1 MGKTK
6 CMKKAT
12 YQDREKAVDILCQ
25 AFIDVLI
32 PNSIN
37 FVVNKS
43 RNRHKRLKALMEFQ
57 FDLSMLD
64 GNVFLSD
71 DYKGCI
77 LYLNKTEFSLKKLL
91 LEIKLL
97 FTCIGLSNMLKVL
110 KREKLLKSFHPK
122 ENFVHLW
129 LMAVIPN
136 EQGKGIGTK
145 LLNESLQLYKGQLIY
160 IETTTAENRAFY
172 TQNGFIIFHETFE
185 LDYPLYFLK
194 HV

>member
-12 YQDREKAVDILCQ
+12 YRDREKAVDILCQ
-25 AFIDVLI
+25 AFTDILI

-37 FVVNKS
+37 FVINTS
-43 RNRHKRLKALMEFQ
+43 GNRYKRLKALMEFQ

-71 DYKGCI
+71 DDKGCI
-77 LYLNKTEFSLKKLL
+77 LYLNKTGFSLKKLL

-97 FTCIGLSNMLKVL
+97 FASVGISNMFKVL
-110 KREKLLKSFHPK
+110 RREKLLKNFHPK
-122 ENFVHLW
+122 EKFIHLW
-129 LMAVIPN
+129 LMAVLPN
-136 EQGKGIGTK
+136 EQGNSIGTK
-145 LLNESLQLYKGQLIY
+145 LLNESLEFYTGELIY
-160 IETTTAENRAFY
+160 VETTTAENLAFY
-172 TQNGFIIFHETFE
+172 THNGFIIFHETFE

>member
-1 MGKTK
+1 
-6 CMKKAT
+6 MKKASFR
-12 YQDREKAVDILCQ
+12 DRKIVVDILCQ
-25 AFIDVLI
+25 AFVDVLI

-43 RNRHKRLKALMEFQ
+43 GNRYKRLKALMEFQ

-77 LYLNKTEFSLKKLL
+77 LYLDRNEFSFKKLL
-91 LEIKLL
+91 LESRLL
-97 FTCIGLSNMLKVL
+97 FACIGLNNMFKVL
-110 KREKLLKSFHPK
+110 RREKLLKSFHPK
-122 ENFVHLW
+122 DKFIHLW

-145 LLNESLQLYKGQLIY
+145 LLNESLQLYTGELIY

-172 TQNGFIIFHETFE
+172 TQNGFEIFHETFE
-185 LDYPLYFLK
+185 LDFPLYFLTK
-194 HV
+194 V

>member
-12 YQDREKAVDILCQ
+12 YQDREKAVDILCK
-25 AFIDVLI
+25 AFIDILI

-37 FVVNKS
+37 FVINKS
-43 RNRHKRLKALMEFQ
+43 GNRYSRLKALMEFQ

-77 LYLNKTEFSLKKLL
+77 LYLDKTEFSFKKLL

-97 FTCIGLSNMLKVL
+97 FACIGVSNMFKVL
-110 KREKLLKSFHPK
+110 RREKLLKNFHPK
-122 ENFVHLW
+122 EKFIHLW

-136 EQGKGIGTK
+136 EQGNGIGTK
-145 LLNESLQLYKGQLIY
+145 LLNESLEFYTGKLIY

-172 TQNGFIIFHETFE
+172 TQNGFTIFHETFE
-185 LDYPLYFLK
+185 LNYPLYFLK
-194 HV
+194 YV